1 LLEAEESIELS
12 EESEEELEESTTQD
26 HLVLKDAVEEDA
38 LATEAC
44 KVRLERVTLAKPGML
59 ILHKRETKNILHKN
73 TLNSLVTIA
82 ETQLPRTLKPS
93 GATLPT
99 QELDGTTALQEEQEE
114 ELLGD
119 QAEELSEEAQAE
131 DQEEEL

>member
-82 ETQLPRTLKPS
+82 ETQLPRTLRLS
-93 GATLPT
+93 GATLPI
-99 QELDGTTALQEEQEE
+99 QESDGTTALQEEQEE